1 MNVQSC
7 PALFIARFS
16 RAALVLAIL
25 PLLPCAIATAQVS
38 VLTHHNDNSRT
49 GQNISEPY
57 LNPANVNKSEFGVLF
72 TQAVDGMVVAEPLY
86 VPNLQ
91 ISGARHNVLFVVTL
105 HDGVYAFDADNSKGS
120 NATPLWYTSL
130 INPPTVTTVPISA
143 QGCTQTGFTEM
154 GILGT
159 PVIDPTT
166 NTMYLVAKTLESGK
180 YVFRLHALNI
190 LTGQESLGSP
200 IEIQASYT
208 VNGNHVS
215 FAQRHR
221 MQRPALLLANGVV
234 YIAFGTMGCKSS
246 PPSTGWVMAYSA
258 STLQQLATLDVGATQ
273 SAVPGIWMS
282 GDGPSVDSE
291 GNVYLATGD
300 GVFDYNVGGLDFGD
314 TLMKLRLQSGS
325 LEVEDYFTPYNQAE
339 LNERDFDL
347 GSAGLVL
354 LPTQPGPYPN
364 LGIIVGK
371 GATIYLVNLDSLGQY
386 NPLVDQV
393 VQEVP
398 FQTSAQTWIN
408 GGVTYWNQLVYL
420 SGGHNAIEAFSLNNG
435 LLSTTPVLKTSQ
447 NYNFPSLFSLS
458 ANGKQNGILWGTEQV
473 FNGATDLA
481 SILGAFNATNLEPL
495 YGSPS
500 SGTHAVAPGTS
511 LSFPMVV
518 NGKVYLGTQVNL
530 TVFGL
535 FGKMKT
541 YSGSNQKGEPGTK
554 LPQPLRVRV
563 TDAYT
568 GSPTVGITINYSDGG
583 SGGSF
588 SNPTAITNSNGV
600 ASTAYT
606 LPDVPGVYKISATGT
621 AVTATGF
628 TETAT
633 AAQET
638 ERQ

>member
-1 MNVQSC
+1 
-7 PALFIARFS
+7 
-16 RAALVLAIL
+16 
-25 PLLPCAIATAQVS
+25 
-38 VLTHHNDNSRT
+38 
-49 GQNISEPY
+49 
-57 LNPANVNKSEFGVLF
+57 
-72 TQAVDGMVVAEPLY
+72 MVVAEPLY
-86 VPNLQ
+86 VPNLL
-91 ISGARHNVLFVVTL
+91 INGAKHNVLFVVTL
-105 HDGVYAFDADNSKGS
+105 HDGVYAFDADNSSGS
-120 NATPLWYTSL
+120 NASPLWYTSL
-130 INPPTVTTVPISA
+130 INPPTITTVPISA

-208 VNGNHVS
+208 VNGTHVS

-314 TLMKLRLQSGS
+314 TLMKLSLQSGS

-339 LNERDFDL
+339 LNEKDFDL
-347 GSAGLVL
+347 GSSGLVL

-364 LGIIVGK
+364 LGVIAGK
-371 GATIYLVNLDSLGQY
+371 GATIYLVNLDDLGQY

-398 FQTSAQTWIN
+398 FQTSSQTWIN

-420 SGGHNAIEAFSLNNG
+420 SGGHNAIEAYSLNNG
-435 LLSTTPVLKTSQ
+435 QLSTTPVLKTSQ
-447 NYNFPSLFSLS
+447 SYNFPSLFSLS
-458 ANGKQNGILWGTEQV
+458 ANGKQNGILWGAEQV

-500 SGTHAVAPGTS
+500 SGTHALAPGTS

-518 NGKVYLGTQVNL
+518 NGKVYLGTQVNV

-568 GSPTVGITINYSDGG
+568 GSPTVGITINFSDNG
-583 SGGSF
+583 SGGTF
-588 SNPTAITNSNGV
+588 SNPNAITNSNGV

-606 LPDVPGVYKISATGT
+606 LPAEPGVYKISATGT

-633 AAQET
+633 AAPES

>member
-1 MNVQSC
+1 MKVQ
-7 PALFIARFS
+7 P
-16 RAALVLAIL
+16 RAASSITWLHRAAFVLTFLSLTVAR
-25 PLLPCAIATAQVS
+25 IASGQVP

-49 GQNISEPY
+49 GQNTSESY
-57 LNPANVNKSEFGVLF
+57 LTPANVNKSQFGILF
-72 TQAVDGMVVAEPLY
+72 SQPVDGMVVAEPLY
-86 VPNLQ
+86 MPNLQ
-91 ISGARHNVLFVVTL
+91 INGARHNVLFVVTL
-105 HDGVYAFDADNSKGS
+105 HDGVYAFDADNSSGS
-120 NATPLWYTSL
+120 NASPLWYTSL

-143 QGCTQTGFTEM
+143 QGCLQTGFTEM

-166 NTMYLVAKTLESGK
+166 STMYLVAKTLESGR

-190 LTGQESLGSP
+190 LTGQESLGGP
-200 IEIQASYT
+200 VEIQASYT
-208 VNGNHVS
+208 VNGKHVS

-221 MQRPALLLANGVV
+221 MQRPALLLANGVIYV
-234 YIAFGTMGCKSS
+234 AFGTMGCKSD
-246 PPSTGWVMAYSA
+246 PPSTGWVMAYSG
-258 STLQQLATLDVGATQ
+258 STLQQLATLDVGPTQ

-314 TLMKLRLQSGS
+314 TLMKISLQGGS
-325 LEVEDYFTPYNQAE
+325 LEVADYFTPYNQAY
-339 LNERDFDL
+339 LDQNDFDL
-347 GSAGLVL
+347 GSSGLVL
-354 LPTQPGPYPN
+354 LPPQSGPYPN

-371 GATIYLVNLDSLGQY
+371 GATLYLVNLDNLGQY
-386 NPLVDQV
+386 DPLVDDI

-398 FQTSAQTWIN
+398 FQTSSQTWIL

-420 SGGHNAIEAFSLNNG
+420 SGGHNAIEAYSLNNG
-435 LLSTTPVLKTSQ
+435 LLSSTPVLKTAQ

-458 ANGKQNGILWGTEQV
+458 ANGQQNGILWGAEQI

-481 SILGAFNATNLEPL
+481 SVLGAFNASNLQPL
-495 YGSPS
+495 YGSPA

-511 LSFPMVV
+511 LNFPMVV
-518 NGKVYLGTQVNL
+518 NGKVYLGTQVNV

-535 FGKMKT
+535 FAKMKT
-541 YSGSNQKGEPGTK
+541 FSGSNQKGAPGSK

-563 TDAYT
+563 IDAYT
-568 GSPTVGITINYSDGG
+568 GNASVGVPVNFSDGG
-583 SGGSF
+583 SGGTF
-588 SNPTAITNSNGV
+588 SNPTALTNSNGV

-606 LPDVPGVYKISATGT
+606 LPNKAGVYKISATGT
-621 AVTATGF
+621 AITTTSF

-633 AAQET
+633 AAPEE

>member
-1 MNVQSC
+1 MKVQPC
-7 PALFIARFS
+7 AALSLARFS
-16 RAALVLAIL
+16 RAALVLTIIPIML
-25 PLLPCAIATAQVS
+25 SGIAAAQVS

-57 LNPANVNKSEFGVLF
+57 LNPANINKSEFGVLF

-91 ISGARHNVLFVVTL
+91 INGANHNVLFVVTL
-105 HDGVYAFDADNSKGS
+105 HDGVYAFDADNNSGS
-120 NATPLWYTSL
+120 NASPLWYTSL

-190 LTGQESLGSP
+190 LTGQESPGSP
-200 IEIQASYT
+200 VEIQASYT
-208 VNGNHVS
+208 VGGTHVT
-215 FAQRHR
+215 FAERHR
-221 MQRPALLLANGVV
+221 MQRPALLLANGAV
-234 YIAFGTMGCKSS
+234 YVAFGTMGCKQA

-258 STLQQLATLDVGATQ
+258 STLKQLASLDVGPTQ

-300 GVFDYNVGGLDFGD
+300 GAFDYNVGGLDFGD
-314 TLMKLRLQSGS
+314 TLMKLSLENGN
-325 LEVEDYFTPYNQAE
+325 LEVEDYFTPYNQADLD
-339 LNERDFDL
+339 LNDFDL
-347 GSAGLVL
+347 GSSGLVL

-364 LGIIVGK
+364 LGVIAGK
-371 GATIYLVNLDSLGQY
+371 GATIYLVSLDNLGQY
-386 NPLVDQV
+386 NPLLDQV

-398 FQTSAQTWIN
+398 FQSGSQTEIL
-408 GGVTYWNQLVYL
+408 GGVTYWNQFVYL
-420 SGGHNAIEAFSLNNG
+420 SGGHAAIEAYSINDG
-435 LLSTTPVLKTSQ
+435 LLSTTPVLKTTHS
-447 NYNFPSLFSLS
+447 YNFPSLLSIS
-458 ANGKQNGILWGTEQV
+458 ANGQQNGILWAAEQI
-473 FNGATDLA
+473 FNGATDLG
-481 SILGAFNATNLEPL
+481 SVLGAFNASNLEPL
-495 YGSPS
+495 YSSPS
-500 SGTHAVAPGTS
+500 SGTHVIDPGTS

-518 NGKVYLGTQVNL
+518 NGKVYLGTQVNM

-535 FGKMKT
+535 FAKMKT
-541 YSGSNQKGEPGTK
+541 LSGSNQKGEPGTK

-568 GSPTVGITINYSDGG
+568 GSPTVGITINFSDGG
-583 SGGSF
+583 SGGTF
-588 SNPTAITNSNGV
+588 GNPAAITNANGV

-606 LPDVPGVYKISATGT
+606 LPDDVGVYKISATGT
-621 AVTATGF
+621 AATTTGF

-633 AAQET
+633 AAQK
-638 ERQ
+638 R

>member
-1 MNVQSC
+1 MKVQPC
-7 PALFIARFS
+7 AALFIARFR
-16 RAALVLAIL
+16 RAASLLAIF
-25 PLLPCAIATAQVS
+25 PIVVAGIATAQVS

-57 LNPANVNKSEFGVLF
+57 LTPSNVNKGNFGVLF
-72 TQAVDGMVVAEPLY
+72 TQPVDGMVVAEPLY

-91 ISGARHNVLFVVTL
+91 INGAKHNVLFVVTL
-105 HDGVYAFDADNSKGS
+105 HDGVYAFDADNGIGS
-120 NATPLWYTSL
+120 NASPLWYTSL

-143 QGCTQTGFTEM
+143 QGCLQTGFKEM

-159 PVIDPTT
+159 PVIDPAT

-190 LTGQESLGSP
+190 LTGQESLAGP
-200 IEIQASYT
+200 VEIQASYT
-208 VNGNHVS
+208 VNGKHVS

-221 MQRPALLLANGVV
+221 MQRPALLLANGVI
-234 YIAFGTMGCKSS
+234 YIAFGTMGCKSD
-246 PPSTGWVMAYSA
+246 PPSTGWVMAYNA
-258 STLQQLATLDVGATQ
+258 GMLQQLATLDVGPTQ

-300 GVFDYNVGGLDFGD
+300 GAFDYNVGGLDFGD
-314 TLMKLRLQSGS
+314 TLMKLSLQSGN
-325 LEVEDYFTPYNQAE
+325 LEVADYFTPYNQAY
-339 LNERDFDL
+339 LDQNDFDL
-347 GSAGLVL
+347 GSGGLVL

-371 GATIYLVNLDSLGQY
+371 GATLYLVNLDNLGQY
-386 NPLVDQV
+386 DPLVDQV

-398 FQTSAQTWIN
+398 FQTSSQTWIL

-420 SGGHNAIEAFSLNNG
+420 SGGHNAIEAYSLNNG
-435 LLSTTPVLKTSQ
+435 LLSSTPVLKTSQ

-458 ANGKQNGILWGTEQV
+458 ANGQQNGILWGAEQI

-481 SILGAFNATNLEPL
+481 SVLGAFNASNLQPL

-511 LSFPMVV
+511 LNFPMVV
-518 NGKVYLGTQVNL
+518 NGKVYLGTQVNV

-535 FGKMKT
+535 FAKMKT
-541 YSGSNQKGEPGTK
+541 LSGSNQKGVPGTK
-554 LPQPLRVRV
+554 LPQPLRVRI

-568 GSPTVGITINYSDGG
+568 GNASVGVTVNFSDGG
-583 SGGSF
+583 SGGTF
-588 SNPTAITNSNGV
+588 SNPTATTNSNGV

-606 LPDVPGVYKISATGT
+606 LPDRAGVFKITATGT
-621 AVTATGF
+621 AVTTTSF

-633 AAQET
+633 AAQRE
-638 ERQ
+638 

>member
-1 MNVQSC
+1 MKVQPC
-7 PALFIARFS
+7 AALFIARFR
-16 RAALVLAIL
+16 RAASVLAIF
-25 PLLPCAIATAQVS
+25 PIIVAGIATAQVS

-57 LNPANVNKSEFGVLF
+57 LTPSNVNKGNFGVLF
-72 TQAVDGMVVAEPLY
+72 TQPVDGMVVAEPLY

-91 ISGARHNVLFVVTL
+91 INGAKHNVLFVVTL
-105 HDGVYAFDADNSKGS
+105 HDGVYAFDADNGIGS
-120 NATPLWYTSL
+120 NASPLWYTSL

-143 QGCTQTGFTEM
+143 QGCLQTGFKEM

-159 PVIDPTT
+159 PVIDPAT
-166 NTMYLVAKTLESGK
+166 NTMYLVAKTLESGT

-190 LTGQESLGSP
+190 LTGQESLAGP
-200 IEIQASYT
+200 VEIQASYT
-208 VNGNHVS
+208 VNGKHVS

-221 MQRPALLLANGVV
+221 MQRPALLLANGVI
-234 YIAFGTMGCKSS
+234 YIAFGTMGCKSD
-246 PPSTGWVMAYSA
+246 PPSTGWVMAYNA
-258 STLQQLATLDVGATQ
+258 GTLQQLATLDVGPTQ

-300 GVFDYNVGGLDFGD
+300 GAFDYNVGGLDFGD
-314 TLMKLRLQSGS
+314 TLMKLSLQSGN
-325 LEVEDYFTPYNQAE
+325 LEVADYFTPYNQAY
-339 LNERDFDL
+339 LDQNDFDL
-347 GSAGLVL
+347 GSGGLVL

-371 GATIYLVNLDSLGQY
+371 GATLYLVNLDNLGQY
-386 NPLVDQV
+386 DPLVDQV

-398 FQTSAQTWIN
+398 FQTSSQTWIL

-420 SGGHNAIEAFSLNNG
+420 SGGHNAIEAYSLNNG
-435 LLSTTPVLKTSQ
+435 LLSSTPVLKTSQ

-458 ANGKQNGILWGTEQV
+458 ANGQQNGILWGAEQI

-481 SILGAFNATNLEPL
+481 SVLGAFNASNLQPL

-511 LSFPMVV
+511 LNFPMVV
-518 NGKVYLGTQVNL
+518 NGKVYLGTQVNV

-535 FGKMKT
+535 FAKMKT
-541 YSGSNQKGEPGTK
+541 LSGSNQKGVPGTK
-554 LPQPLRVRV
+554 LPQPLRVRI

-568 GSPTVGITINYSDGG
+568 GNASVGVTVNFSDGG
-583 SGGSF
+583 SGGTF
-588 SNPTAITNSNGV
+588 SNPTATTNSNGV

-606 LPDVPGVYKISATGT
+606 LPDKAGVFKITATGT
-621 AVTATGF
+621 AVTTTSF

-633 AAQET
+633 AAQRE
-638 ERQ
+638 